1 MSTDERRKVSVT
13 SLHQKKKLGQ
23 QITMLTAFDY
33 PTAQLI
39 DRAEID
45 MIFVSDS
52 LTMVGLGQPSTLP
65 TTMEEMLHH
74 TRAVARGCKY
84 AFLLGCM
91 PFMDYNTPEDARRNA
106 RRFLKEAGAD
116 GVEMEGGWEMLEA
129 VEAVVSAGVPVMAHI
144 GLTRQFVSKYGKFTV
159 LGRTAEDAQ
168 DLVELAVKLEE
179 IGVAFV
185 SVETIPEKVARVI
198 TETLQ
203 IPVIGIGA
211 GRFCDGQALVTL
223 DLLGLFEAFT
233 PKFVKKYADLWGETL
248 RAFQSYK
255 EDVERFRFPAPEH
268 TFGMPEEEFEL
279 LRRSLRARDFV
290 VSDDS

>member
-1 MSTDERRKVSVT
+1 MSSGERAKVSVT

-23 QITMLTAFDY
+23 QITMLTAYDY
-33 PTAQLI
+33 PMAQII
-39 DRAEID
+39 DRAGVDI
-45 MIFVSDS
+45 IFVSDS
-52 LTMVGLGQPSTLP
+52 LAMVGLGQPSTLP
-65 TTMEEMLHH
+65 TTMDEMLHH

-91 PFMDYNTPEDARRNA
+91 PFMDYNTPEDARHNA
-106 RRFLKEAGAD
+106 RRFLKEGGAD

-159 LGRTAEDAQ
+159 LGRTAADAQ
-168 DLVELAVKLEE
+168 DLVNLAVKLQD

-185 SVETIPEKVARVI
+185 SVETIPEKVARII

-233 PKFVKKYADLWGETL
+233 PKFVRQYANLWGETL
-248 RAFQSYK
+248 GAFQSFK

-268 TFGMPEEEFEL
+268 TFGMPEDEFEL
-279 LRRSLRARDFV
+279 LKRNLRAKDYV
-290 VSDDS
+290 VSEDG